1 MRTSQRD
8 LIGPGLAD
16 LLVDSTIIPRSI
28 RPSSCRDSSIP
39 LPLKTLTPE
48 NSAGLWDAVME
59 NPSSHPCSRA
69 PNATTGVGTNPNW
82 IASLPQPAT
91 APAATLART
100 AELFLPSH
108 PIP

>member
-1 MRTSQRD
+1 MSTSRD
-8 LIGPGLAD
+8 LIDPGVAEF
-16 LLVDSTIIPRSI
+16 LVDSTIIPRSI

-39 LPLKTLTPE
+39 LLLKTFTPE
-48 NSAGLWDAVME
+48 NSAGLWDAVTE
-59 NPSSHPCSRA
+59 NPSSQPCSRV
-69 PNATTGVGTNPNW
+69 PNATTGVGTNPNC

-91 APAATLART
+91 AAAATLART